1 MRTSIPARAV
11 RAAAAL
17 LAAALVAL
25 LAVLLAVPA
34 AAAPGGAAPGAA
46 QGDRAF
52 VRLAHL
58 SPDTPQVDVYVDSAS
73 DPARS
78 FVVPGVGYGA
88 VSEYRDVAADA
99 YVVSM
104 RPAGAA
110 PDSPAVI
117 STTVD
122 ARPGQAYTIAG
133 VGMSAELGLAVLPDD
148 LDAPAEGRADVRVV
162 NAATT
167 APTVDVALRGQPAWA
182 SDVRFGTATEYTEV
196 PVGNWVCEVTPEGGA
211 SVRLPVA
218 LDATST
224 YTVLLVDRGDGL
236 TTELIRDSAGS
247 AVVPAG
253 GVATGLGGAAP
264 VPAPVV
270 VALVSGALVLVL
282 LAGAAARRLVRR

>member
-1 MRTSIPARAV
+1 MSTSTPARAA

-25 LAVLLAVPA
+25 LAVLLAAPATAAPA
-34 AAAPGGAAPGAA
+34 AP
-46 QGDRAF
+46 GDRAF
-52 VRLAHL
+52 LRLAHL

-104 RPAGAA
+104 RAAGAA

-117 STTVD
+117 ATTVD
-122 ARPGQAYTIAG
+122 ARAGRAYTIAG

-148 LDAPAEGRADVRVV
+148 LAAPAEGRADVRVV

-182 SDVRFGTATEYTEV
+182 TGVRFGTATEYTEV

-211 SVRLPVA
+211 SVRLPVT

-236 TTELIRDSAGS
+236 TTELVRDSTGS

-270 VALVSGALVLVL
+270 VGLVAAVLVLVL
-282 LAGAAARRLVRR
+282 LFGVAARRLVRR

>member
-1 MRTSIPARAV
+1 MRTSTPARAA

-34 AAAPGGAAPGAA
+34 AAAPDAAP
-46 QGDRAF
+46 GDRAF
-52 VRLAHL
+52 LRLAHL

-88 VSEYRDVAADA
+88 VSEYRDVAVDA

-104 RPAGAA
+104 RTAGAA

-117 STTVD
+117 ATTVD
-122 ARPGQAYTIAG
+122 ARPGRAYTIAG

-148 LDAPAEGRADVRVV
+148 LDAPEQGRADVRVV

-167 APTVDVALRGQPAWA
+167 APVVDVALSGQPAWA
-182 SDVRFGTATEYTEV
+182 SGVRFGTATEYTEV
-196 PVGNWVCEVTPEGGA
+196 PVGDWVCEVTPEGGR

-218 LDATST
+218 LEATST
-224 YTVLLVDRGDGL
+224 YTVLLVDRGNGL

-270 VALVSGALVLVL
+270 VGLVAAVLVLVL
-282 LAGAAARRLVRR
+282 LVGVAVRRLVRP

>member
-1 MRTSIPARAV
+1 MRTSTPARAV

-17 LAAALVAL
+17 LAAALAVL

-34 AAAPGGAAPGAA
+34 AAAPAAAP
-46 QGDRAF
+46 GDRAF
-52 VRLAHL
+52 LRLAHL

-104 RPAGAA
+104 RAAGAA

-117 STTVD
+117 ATTVD
-122 ARPGQAYTIAG
+122 ARAGRAYTIAG

-148 LDAPAEGRADVRVV
+148 LDAPEQGRADVRVV

-182 SDVRFGTATEYTEV
+182 TGVRFGTATEYTEV
-196 PVGNWVCEVTPEGGA
+196 PVGNWVCEVTPEGGP
-211 SVRLPVA
+211 SVRLPVT
-218 LDATST
+218 LEATST

-236 TTELIRDSAGS
+236 TTELISDSAGS

-264 VPAPVV
+264 VPAPVLVGLVAV
-270 VALVSGALVLVL
+270 VLVLVL
-282 LAGAAARRLVRR
+282 LVGVTARRLVRR

>member
-1 MRTSIPARAV
+1 MRTSTPARAV

-34 AAAPGGAAPGAA
+34 AAAPGAAA
-46 QGDRAF
+46 QADRAF
-52 VRLAHL
+52 LRLAHL

-104 RPAGAA
+104 RAAGAA

-117 STTVD
+117 ATTVD

-247 AVVPAG
+247 AVVPTG

-270 VALVSGALVLVL
+270 VALVSGVLVLVL